1 MPFQYNIPEY
11 LVDFFK
17 IFFIFRISLCLYY
30 FWIVLCYFF
39 QDRKTIVAS
48 LISFLGVIF
57 IACISIFFINLFNQK
72 IEIIMLVSFSVLMII
87 FFFVSFGVANL
98 FTETPNLA
106 LVKSIL
112 IYSLSG
118 LIMVI
123 VVEYSSE
130 LPRNTGSL
138 VLIGVICLLFV
149 FMTIYSTLSAET
161 KQVKDIFHFSKTER
175 SFGLFT

>member
-1 MPFQYNIPEY
+1 
-11 LVDFFK
+11 
-17 IFFIFRISLCLYY
+17 
-30 FWIVLCYFF
+30 
-39 QDRKTIVAS
+39 
-48 LISFLGVIF
+48 
-57 IACISIFFINLFNQK
+57 
-72 IEIIMLVSFSVLMII
+72 MII

-161 KQVKDIFHFSKTER
+161 KQVKDIFHFSKIER